1 MKLHWLEWRNSSS
14 ILSFLCFTWNEEWV
28 MLAAAQTGGAGARPG
43 GRMMY
48 TQGAPEPSLVT
59 P

>member
-1 MKLHWLEWRNSSS
+1 MSDTVQTSFVS
-14 ILSFLCFTWNEEWV
+14 ILGLTWNEEWV
-28 MLAAAQTGGAGARPG
+28 MLAAAQAGGAGARPG